1 VPRSRALPK
10 WYQSRYHPAVAM
22 TLRLDDDDE
31 ARLERLATRWGV
43 SKQRAILRA
52 IREAD
57 TDVLAIAGEGAEKY
71 AEALDRLGRL

>member
-1 VPRSRALPK
+1 M
-10 WYQSRYHPAVAM
+10 AM

-31 ARLERLATRWGV
+31 ARLERLAVRWGV
-43 SKQRAILRA
+43 SKQRAVVRA

-57 TDVLAIAGEGAEKY
+57 IDVLAVADEGAAKY